1 MRCFAGSAKPRKP
14 PSKREPWE
22 GTDDDEEEA
31 EDHRKGARAAAAARR
46 GRAAAKS
53 RTAGRGGGGGIVGG
67 STSSYRGVGQHCH
80 TLRWESHLWDGD
92 MARSATPGTPR
103 TKGKQVGRRLCYDA
117 SGGGFGAVRCVPCQH
132 SAVLNTVTVTV
143 TVTVTS

>member
-1 MRCFAGSAKPRKP
+1 MLLVTCVAGSAKPRKP

-31 EDHRKGARAAAAARR
+31 GDHRKGARAAAAARR

-53 RTAGRGGGGGIVGG
+53 RTAGRGGGGGVVGG

-103 TKGKQVGRRLCYDA
+103 TKGKQVKNRADA
-117 SGGGFGAVRCVPCQH
+117 SLGPFSASWLVRV
-132 SAVLNTVTVTV
+132 VLNIN
-143 TVTVTS
+143 SACLWQYRNPLL